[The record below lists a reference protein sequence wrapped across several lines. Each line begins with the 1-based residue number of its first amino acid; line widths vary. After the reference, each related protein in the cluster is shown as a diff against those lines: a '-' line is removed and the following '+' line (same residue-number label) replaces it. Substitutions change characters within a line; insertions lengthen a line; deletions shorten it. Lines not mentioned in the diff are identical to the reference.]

1 MNLTIVKEKKMLYEY
16 ECVIRSITDGD
27 GLKVDV
33 LLGFGV
39 VLRGNSG
46 RGVNIRLYGVDA
58 PESRTRNKQEKAH
71 GLLAKKFLQ
80 DNLKVGGT
88 YILRTKER
96 GKFGRWLGEV
106 KTGKGLI
113 TRLLI
118 KNKLA
123 VKYHGQNKKEIK
135 AAHESNRK
143 ELKALGLL

>member
-1 MNLTIVKEKKMLYEY
+1 MLYEY

-46 RGVNIRLYGVDA
+46 RGVSIRLYGIDA

-80 DNLKVGGT
+80 DNLKIGGT

-96 GKFGRWLGEV
+96 GKFGRWLGEI
-106 KTGKGLI
+106 KTGKGLV
-113 TRLLI
+113 TKLLI

-123 VKYHGQNKKEIK
+123 VEYHGENRK
-135 AAHESNRK
+135 ALKAGHEKNRK

>member
-1 MNLTIVKEKKMLYEY
+1 MYEY
-16 ECVIRSITDGD
+16 NCIIRSITDGD
-27 GLKVDV
+27 GLRVDID
-33 LLGFGV
+33 LGFGV

-71 GLLAKKFLQ
+71 GLLAKRYLQ
-80 DNLKVGGT
+80 DNLKVGER

-96 GKFGRWLGEV
+96 GKFGRWLGEI
-106 KTGKGLI
+106 KTRKGLI

-135 AAHESNRK
+135 AAHEVNRK

>member
-1 MNLTIVKEKKMLYEY
+1 MYEY
-16 ECVIRSITDGD
+16 NCIIRSITDGD
-27 GLKVDV
+27 GLRVDV
-33 LLGFGV
+33 DLGFGV
-39 VLRGNSG
+39 MLRGNSG
-46 RGVNIRLYGVDA
+46 RGLNIRLYGVDA

-80 DNLKVGGT
+80 DNLKVGER

-96 GKFGRWLGEV
+96 GKFGRWLGEI
-106 KTGKGLI
+106 KTRKGLI

-135 AAHESNRK
+135 AAHEKNRQ
-143 ELKALGLL
+143 ELVKAGLL

>member
-1 MNLTIVKEKKMLYEY
+1 MLYEY
-16 ECVIRSITDGD
+16 LCTIRSITDGD
-27 GLKVDV
+27 GLRVDIM
-33 LLGFGV
+33 LGFGV

>member
-1 MNLTIVKEKKMLYEY
+1 MYEY
-16 ECVIRSITDGD
+16 NCIIRSITDGD
-27 GLKVDV
+27 GLRVDID
-33 LLGFGV
+33 LGFGV

-71 GLLAKKFLQ
+71 GLLAKRYLQ
-80 DNLKVGGT
+80 DNLKVGQR

-106 KTGKGLI
+106 KTRKGLI
-113 TRLLI
+113 TKLLI

-123 VKYHGQNKKEIK
+123 VEYHGQNKKEIK
-135 AAHESNRK
+135 ASHEKNRQ
-143 ELKALGLL
+143 ELVKQGLLKY

>member
-1 MNLTIVKEKKMLYEY
+1 MLYEY
-16 ECVIRSITDGD
+16 SCIIRSITDGD
-27 GLKVDV
+27 GLRVDID
-33 LLGFGV
+33 LGFGV
-39 VLRGNSG
+39 TLRGNSG

-96 GKFGRWLGEV
+96 GKFGRWLGEI

-113 TRLLI
+113 TKLLI

-123 VKYHGQNKKEIK
+123 VEYHGENRKALK
-135 AAHESNRK
+135 AAHEKNRK
-143 ELKALGLL
+143 ELVKQGLLK

>member
-1 MNLTIVKEKKMLYEY
+1 MYEY
-16 ECVIRSITDGD
+16 NCIIRSITDGD
-27 GLKVDV
+27 GLRVDID
-33 LLGFGV
+33 LGFGV

-71 GLLAKKFLQ
+71 GLLAKRYLQ
-80 DNLKVGGT
+80 DNLKVGQR

-106 KTGKGLI
+106 KTRKGLI
-113 TRLLI
+113 TKLLI

-123 VKYHGQNKKEIK
+123 VAYHGQNKKEIQ
-135 AAHESNRK
+135 AAHEKNRQ
-143 ELKALGLL
+143 ELVKQGLLKY